1 MECAVENDCHLVFA
15 NDPDADRFAVAEFN
29 PSTKTWT
36 QFTGNQ
42 LGIIL
47 GSFVFDQFRDAN
59 TGKLDGNLACIT
71 TSVSS
76 HMLQSFCKIEGVQFA
91 ETLTGFKWLGNKALD
106 MESDSKTR
114 VVFAFEEAIGFMCGT
129 TVYDKDGVS
138 ALGLFTKKAVELYGG
153 PEPQTIAQYLDSLYL
168 KYGAWVSN
176 NSYVICKDPLLTA
189 RIFDK
194 IRYGATPKEKQDSS
208 AADGKRKTGFVMGAK
223 YATAYPE
230 KLAGV
235 KVVGIRDLT
244 IGYDSSNPPLYT
256 PSLPISS
263 SSQMLTFRY
272 VPVSLHLHSCLFLY

>member
-1 MECAVENDCHLVFA
+1 LAIECATENGCQLVFA

-29 PSTKTWT
+29 QSSSTWT

-47 GSFVFDQFRDAN
+47 GSFVFDQFRDKN

-76 HMLQSFCKIEGVQFA
+76 HMLQSFCELEGVLFA

-106 MESDSKTR
+106 MESNQMTR

-138 ALGLFTKKAVELYGG
+138 ALGLFYTKAMELYNQ
-153 PEPQTIAQYLDSLYL
+153 ETPQTISQYLDSLYI

-176 NSYVICKDPLLTA
+176 NSYIICKDPQLTA

-194 IRYGATPKEKQDSS
+194 IRYSANPKEKQDSS
-208 AADGKRKTGFVMGAK
+208 VVDGKRKLGDIKGAK
-223 YATAYPE
+223 FALSYPE
-230 KLAGV
+230 QLAGV
-235 KVVGIRDLT
+235 KVTQIRDLT
-244 IGYDSSNPPLYT
+244 IGYDSSNPPTYS

-272 VPVSLHLHSCLFLY
+272 VFLFTIMEQAC